1 MPVSAER
8 QPGAGPEIR
17 YKLRL
22 FERLTGYSQS
32 LLDSGAPAPISR
44 GNRKFESISLQERVH
59 CELGPRGPPSG
70 RAMLTPPILVHWNQH
85 DEGRPFER
93 YAKAGASARSSRGR
107 LGVNGRGPAVAQE
120 CQLNPGK
127 PTVRQLVQRFLQC
140 QQPTSTEPPPNRR
153 AITHSAYAPPTT
165 TTGRGRYCEAPWAY
179 CLSTRGGG

>member
-1 MPVSAER
+1 VPPLFSRVGSID
-8 QPGAGPEIR
+8 GAA
-17 YKLRL
+17 KK
-22 FERLTGYSQS
+22 FAGY
-32 LLDSGAPAPISR
+32 R
-44 GNRKFESISLQERVH
+44 WFESISLQERVH

-93 YAKAGASARSSRGR
+93 YAKAGASARSWRGR
-107 LGVNGRGPAVAQE
+107 LGVSGRGPAVAQE